1 MMLRRALRTPALAA
15 RPLRTFASKPPGN
28 KDGVSG
34 SPRDGTTMPHVN
46 EEVVAY
52 DNILGGQ
59 KSPTEQEEGVPVADV
74 LRQDPEAL
82 KKAPKV
88 VREGLEKNAKQESL
102 GENVEGDATGAS
114 TNLNSVAH
122 AGTAR
127 LTASQVRLPYALP
140 ESDPVLSHLVGL
152 IMKHGKKSQAQSR
165 IQETL
170 SILQR
175 AAVTATAQAAAD
187 AGKAA
192 FGDPLAAMKEAIEKV
207 SPLVKLIQRKQG
219 SKNVPVPIPLNEKGR
234 RRRAIQ
240 WMLESADKRSDR
252 SFAARFAQEIAAV
265 LDGTS
270 SAFQKKDAVHRL
282 ALVNRANASVK
293 V

>member
-1 MMLRRALRTPALAA
+1 
-15 RPLRTFASKPPGN
+15 
-28 KDGVSG
+28 
-34 SPRDGTTMPHVN
+34 MPHVN

-52 DNILGGQ
+52 DNILGGS
-59 KSPTEQEEGVPVADV
+59 KSPTEQDEGVPVGEI
-74 LRQDPEAL
+74 LKKDPEAL
-82 KKAPKV
+82 KNAPKV
-88 VREGLEKNAKQESL
+88 VKEGLEKNEKQQEL
-102 GENVEGDATGAS
+102 GDNVEGDATGAS
-114 TNLNSVAH
+114 TNLNMV
-122 AGTAR
+122 GVER
-127 LTASQVRLPYALP
+127 PTASQVRLPYALP

-152 IMKHGKKSQAQSR
+152 IMKHGKKSQAQTR
-165 IQETL
+165 IQDTL
-170 SILQR
+170 TILQR
-175 AAVTATAQAAAD
+175 AAVTATSSTVD

-192 FGDPLAAMKEAIEKV
+192 FGDPLSALKEAIEKV

-282 ALVNRANASVK
+282 ALVNRANAAIK
-293 V
+293 M